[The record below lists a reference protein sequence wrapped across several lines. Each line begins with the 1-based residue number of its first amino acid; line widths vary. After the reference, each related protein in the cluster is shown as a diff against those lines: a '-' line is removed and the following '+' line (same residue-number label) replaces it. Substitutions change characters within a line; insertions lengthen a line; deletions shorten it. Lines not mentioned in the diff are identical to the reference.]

1 MASMPSPPLTR
12 FGIMTPWVAGERVQ
26 HTGTTKALAEYK
38 GLPTVIHLYT
48 G

>member
-1 MASMPSPPLTR
+1 MPRGAPLTS
-12 FGIMTPWVAGERVQ
+12 FGIMKPYAPGQRVQ
-26 HTGTTKALAEYK
+26 HSGTTKALAEYK